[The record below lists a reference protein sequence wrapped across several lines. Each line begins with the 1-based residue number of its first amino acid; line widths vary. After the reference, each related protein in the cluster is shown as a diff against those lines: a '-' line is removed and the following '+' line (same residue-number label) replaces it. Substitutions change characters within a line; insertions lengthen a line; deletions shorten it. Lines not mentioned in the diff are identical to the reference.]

1 MNPPHGV
8 TDTVA
13 TGKGQGA
20 PTDDALQGGMSRRN
34 FLRISGIAGGGLM
47 LAVGLDPL
55 GKGLF
60 AAETAAD
67 FVPNHFIRLTPDGMV
82 TIMAQNPEI
91 GQGVKTMLPMLIAD
105 EFDVDWEMVTVE
117 QAAHEPDKYSRQ
129 FAGGSNATPTHYMPM
144 RRAGAVGRQLMKDA
158 AAQQWGVPASE
169 LETASGVVSHPGS
182 GRSATYGELAD
193 LASTL
198 TPPDP
203 ETVPLKDPSEFRIIG
218 TPRRNVDNR
227 KIVTGQPLFGIDFT
241 LPGMLYAVYEK
252 CPVFNGTVVSANL
265 DAVRAADGV
274 RHAFIVEGV
283 GDTSTLVGGV
293 AIVADTW
300 WQANKAREILEVEW
314 DEGPAAEQSSAG
326 FQARADELSTQP
338 PENILREDGDVEAA
352 MGSAAATVEAA
363 YSYPFI
369 SHAQLEPD
377 NCTAWWHDGMM
388 EIWAPTQT
396 PDSGRRDVARVL
408 EIEEEQVTID
418 LIRCGGGF
426 GRRLYNEWMVEAAWI
441 AREVGV
447 PVKLLWTRED
457 DMAHDRYRPG
467 GFHYLKGAVDA
478 NGQLTAWDNH
488 FVSYGS
494 DGRFAGSASLSATE
508 FPALYVPNFR
518 TGASLMPLLVP
529 TGALRAPGSNALAFV
544 MQGFIDELAHAAGAD
559 PVQFRLDMLNRTPL
573 PTGGRGGGFDA
584 ARMRGVLESV
594 AERSG
599 WSGPSTTPGKGRG
612 VAFHYSHRGYFAEV
626 VDVTVSQSGRLT
638 IDDVWVVGDVGSQII
653 NPLNAENNT
662 QGGVIEGFS
671 HALGQEITI
680 EGGAV
685 VQQNFNTYPLIRLT
699 EAPKSIDVHF
709 VLTDNAPTGLGEPS
723 LPPAIPALVNAIF
736 DATGHRIRSLPISKH
751 DLSWG

>member
-1 MNPPHGV
+1 MSAR
-8 TDTVA
+8 TE
-13 TGKGQGA
+13 GA
-20 PTDDALQGGMSRRN
+20 GEAVGTPTDDALGGAMSRRS
-34 FLRISGIAGGGLM
+34 FLRVTSIAGGGLM
-47 LAVGLDPL
+47 LAIGIDPL
-55 GKGLF
+55 GEGLF
-60 AAETAAD
+60 AADLAAD

-105 EFDVDWEMVTVE
+105 EFDVDWESVTVE
-117 QAAHEPDKYSRQ
+117 QAPHDPEKYSRQ

-144 RRAGAVGRQLMKDA
+144 RRAGAVGRHLMKQA
-158 AAQQWGVPASE
+158 AAQEWGVDVAE
-169 LETASGVVSHPGS
+169 LETESGVVRHGPS
-182 GRSATYGELAD
+182 GRTADYGDLAD
-193 LASTL
+193 LAATL
-198 TPPDP
+198 PAPDP

-252 CPVFNGTVVSANL
+252 CPVFNGTVISANL
-265 DAVRAADGV
+265 DTVRAADGV
-274 RHAFIVEGV
+274 RHAFVVDGV
-283 GDTSTLVGGV
+283 GNTSTLVGGV

-300 WQANKAREILEVEW
+300 WQANKARELLEVEW

-326 FQARADELSTQP
+326 FARRAEELASLA
-338 PENILREDGDVEAA
+338 PENVLREDGDVDAA
-352 MGSAAATVEAA
+352 FASAAATVEAA
-363 YSYPFI
+363 YAYPFL

-377 NCTAWWHDGMM
+377 NCTAWWHDGKM

-396 PDSGRRDVARVL
+396 PDSGRRDVANVL
-408 EIEEEQVTID
+408 GIEEEQVTID
-418 LIRCGGGF
+418 LLRCGGGF

-467 GFHYLKGAVDA
+467 GFHYLKGGVDA
-478 NGQLTAWDNH
+478 EGGLSAWENH
-488 FVSYGS
+488 FVSFGS
-494 DGRFAGSASLSATE
+494 DGRFASSASLSANE
-508 FPALYVPNFR
+508 FPARYIPNFR
-518 TGASLMPLLVP
+518 TGSSLMPLLVP

-544 MQGFIDELAHAAGAD
+544 MQGFVDELAHAAGRD
-559 PVQFRLDMLNRTPL
+559 PLEFRLDLLSRTPL
-573 PTGGRGGGFDA
+573 PITGRGSGFDPG
-584 ARMRGVLESV
+584 RMRGVLEAV
-594 AERSG
+594 GERSG
-599 WSGPSTTPGKGRG
+599 WGSTAREEGKGRG
-612 VAFHYSHRGYFAEV
+612 VAFHFSHRGYVAEV
-626 VDVTVSQSGRLT
+626 VDVTVTRSGRLT
-638 IDDVWVVGDVGSQII
+638 IDDVWVACDIGSQIV
-653 NPLNAENNT
+653 NPLNAENNA
-662 QGGVIEGFS
+662 QGSVIEAFS

-685 VQQNFNTYPLIRLT
+685 VQQNFDEYPLLRIR

-709 VLTDNAPTGLGEPS
+709 VLTDNPPTGLGEPP

-736 DATGHRIRSLPISKH
+736 DATGKRIRSLPLSGH

>member
-1 MNPPHGV
+1 MNARAAAAS
-8 TDTVA
+8 TRD
-13 TGKGQGA
+13 A
-20 PTDDALQGGMSRRN
+20 PTDDAVKGGISRRN
-34 FLRISGIAGGGLM
+34 FLRISSIAGGGL
-47 LAVGLDPL
+47 LLSIGVDPL
-55 GKGLF
+55 GRGLF

-67 FVPNHFIRLTPDGMV
+67 FVPNHFIRLTPDGLV

-105 EFDVDWEMVTVE
+105 EFDVDWESVTVE
-117 QAAHEPDKYSRQ
+117 QAPHDPEKYSRQ

-144 RRAGAVGRQLMKDA
+144 RRAGAVGRQLMKEA
-158 AAQQWGVPASE
+158 AAQQWGVPAGE
-169 LETASGVVSHPGS
+169 LETASGVVSHPAT
-182 GRSATYGELAD
+182 GRTVAYGDLAD
-193 LASTL
+193 LAATL
-198 TPPDP
+198 PAPDP

-218 TPRRNVDNR
+218 TPRRNVDNP

-241 LPGMLYAVYEK
+241 LPGMLYAVYHK

-265 DAVRAADGV
+265 DEVRAAEGV
-274 RHAFIVEGV
+274 RHAFVVEGV
-283 GDTSTLVGGV
+283 GDPTTLVAGV

-300 WQANKAREILEVEW
+300 WQANRAREILEVEW

-326 FQARADELSTQP
+326 FAARAEELSIRP
-338 PENILREDGDVEAA
+338 PENLLRDDGDVDAA
-352 MGSAAATVEAA
+352 LAGAAATVEAA
-363 YSYPFI
+363 YAYPFI

-377 NCTAWWHDGMM
+377 NCTAWWHDGRM

-396 PDSGRRDVARVL
+396 PDSGRGDVAEVL
-408 EIEEEQVTID
+408 GIDASQITID

-467 GFHYLKGAVDA
+467 GFHYLKGGVDSD
-478 NGQLTAWDNH
+478 GRLSAWDDH
-488 FVSYGS
+488 FVSFGEN
-494 DGRFAGSASLSATE
+494 GRFASSASMSGRE
-508 FPALYVPNFR
+508 FPARFVPNYR
-518 TGASLMPLLVP
+518 VGASLMPLLVP

-544 MQGFIDELAHAAGAD
+544 QQCFIDELAHAAGAD
-559 PVQFRLDMLNRTPL
+559 PVEFRLDLLNTPQIVD
-573 PTGGRGGGFDA
+573 PDQRGGGYDA
-584 ARMRGVLESV
+584 DRMRGVLESV

-599 WSGPSTTPGKGRG
+599 WGSTTLPPGTGRG
-612 VAFHYSHRGYFAEV
+612 VAFYYSHRGYFAEV
-626 VDVTVSQSGRLT
+626 VEVTVSRSGRLS
-638 IDDVWVVGDVGSQII
+638 IGDVWVVGDVGSQII
-653 NPLNAENNT
+653 NPLNAINNV
-662 QGGVIEGFS
+662 QGGVIEAFS

-685 VQQNFNTYPLIRLT
+685 VERNFDRYPLIRLT
-699 EAPKSIDVHF
+699 EAPSNIDVHF
-709 VLTDNAPTGLGEPS
+709 HTTDNAPTGLGEPS

-736 DATGHRIRSLPISKH
+736 DATGHRVRSLPLTRH